1 MMVEDRVIIGSKDK
15 AEAIAKTLV
24 KVHSSGNLNPI
35 EARGREITIDRYR
48 HVLEEEMGNEDALN
62 TPFDLSELNSALK
75 KVGRSTPGRDGIC
88 YVMLEKLTDK
98 GKEVV
103 LGLINKVWVEGVIP
117 AEWKLSVIIPI
128 RKPGKDATMPSNY
141 RPIALTSQ
149 LGKIMERMVNDRL
162 VYWLEM
168 RNILY
173 SYQTGFRQRRGTMDP
188 VVTLEESIR
197 KAQVN
202 KETILAVFFDIEK
215 AYDMVWREG
224 LLIKLRQMGIKGRMF
239 QWVKDFLSGRR
250 IMVKIN
256 EELSS
261 EYMVENGT
269 PQGSIISPILFL
281 IMINDVFKECR
292 NLSML
297 LCLQMMGQCGRGG
310 EMLTSLCIKCSRQ

>member
-1 MMVEDRVIIGSKDK
+1 MLYYQVVVFFFFIIKTRDSRDGATTKECRKAIKERNKSFRILKKTLNFETLIKYKQCQAVVRCTVKKAKREYWKAFCETLDRTTPIGNVWGMIKRMRGIRKELEYPIMMVEDRVIIGSKDK

-24 KVHSSGNLNPI
+24 KVHSSGNLTPI

-48 HVLEEEMGNEDALN
+48 HVLEEEMGNEDAIN

-149 LGKIMERMVNDRL
+149 LAK
-162 VYWLEM
+162 
-168 RNILY
+168 
-173 SYQTGFRQRRGTMDP
+173 
-188 VVTLEESIR
+188 
-197 KAQVN
+197 
-202 KETILAVFFDIEK
+202 
-215 AYDMVWREG
+215 
-224 LLIKLRQMGIKGRMF
+224 
-239 QWVKDFLSGRR
+239 
-250 IMVKIN
+250 
-256 EELSS
+256 
-261 EYMVENGT
+261 
-269 PQGSIISPILFL
+269 
-281 IMINDVFKECR
+281 
-292 NLSML
+292 
-297 LCLQMMGQCGRGG
+297 
-310 EMLTSLCIKCSRQ
+310 